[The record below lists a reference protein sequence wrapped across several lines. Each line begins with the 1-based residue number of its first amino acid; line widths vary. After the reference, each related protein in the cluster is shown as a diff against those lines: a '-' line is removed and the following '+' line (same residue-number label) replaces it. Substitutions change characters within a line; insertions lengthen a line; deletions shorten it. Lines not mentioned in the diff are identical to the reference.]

1 MGVNHRDFL
10 LKIFAFGFVFFA
22 CNSLRAQF
30 SRHNNKN
37 AMTIQYDYNLQYN
50 FLQMYTT
57 VTTLRMTEG
66 TYGFRHETVIQY
78 LYYPTSAGL

>member
-1 MGVNHRDFL
+1 
-10 LKIFAFGFVFFA
+10 
-22 CNSLRAQF
+22 
-30 SRHNNKN
+30 
-37 AMTIQYDYNLQYN
+37 MTIQYDYNLQYN